1 MTLYKPDCVSNYYEI
16 ACKTWEI
23 ACACSIAN
31 YAKIRN
37 FPKNVTFE
45 IRNSIH
51 FCVLFFAHTHTDNSG
66 TLPSTPDA
74 DDGGSKDEE
83 GDLFSGAKDA
93 ETYQQSLLVKKSI
106 QEMLG
111 RRSGPRWSVPR
122 DYIGEGIIVRSVC
135 SN

>member
-1 MTLYKPDCVSNYYEI
+1 MFYITTTPYLPCNNNNLK
-16 ACKTWEI
+16 
-23 ACACSIAN
+23 
-31 YAKIRN
+31 YAKIHN
-37 FPKNVTFE
+37 FPKNLAFE
-45 IRNSIH
+45 IH
-51 FCVLFFAHTHTDNSG
+51 FCILFFAHAHTDNSG
-66 TLPSTPDA
+66 TLPSILDA

-122 DYIGEGIIVRSVC
+122 DYIGEGIVKSVC
-135 SN
+135 IN